1 MKSSFTID
9 IDGTTTLSSFRE
21 KLFDHWDDLVRV
33 DFSLHGAGSEINN
46 DEKFASILVAKTDST
61 ITVKSHAEGFSTL
74 KEGAVFKWAGI
85 NNLIPDDGHFGS
97 MNVDL
102 DNPLHA
108 EVIQHA
114 LVDLVYKNE
123 LYGPIT
129 NCAEASVREY
139 ISAVILA
146 CAKIAGDVKLSAERK
161 ITGKKGYGPLDYAM
175 LYKDFFLLITEAKK
189 DNLNHGVIQNL
200 GQLVASREES
210 LYNLAEPNKKRD
222 YMTMA
227 GDIASV
233 PSTGIASTGKE
244 WVLIRYVMLPQPAV
258 YTSSPMT
265 LPLLDGKLEDI
276 KKHLLTLM
284 SKLLGAIDLQKKAVN
299 QYGLAKEQKREAEK
313 V

>member
-1 MKSSFTID
+1 MKSSFAVEVY
-9 IDGTTTLSSFRE
+9 GTTTLSSFTE
-21 KLFDHWDDLVRV
+21 KLLDHWDDLVRV
-33 DFSLHGAGSEINN
+33 DFSLHNSAGLEINN
-46 DEKFASILVAKTDST
+46 NEKFLSVLVAQTDST
-61 ITVKSHAEGFSTL
+61 IVVRSHAVGFSTL
-74 KEGAVFKWAGI
+74 KEGTVLKWVGI
-85 NNLIPDDGHFGS
+85 NKIIPVDRHFGS

-102 DNPLHA
+102 DNPLHV

-114 LVDLVYKNE
+114 LVDLMYKNE

-129 NCAEASVREY
+129 DCADTSVREY

-210 LYNLAEPNKKRD
+210 LYKLAELNKKRD

-258 YTSSPMT
+258 YKSSPMT
-265 LPLLDGKLEDI
+265 LPLLGGKLEDI
-276 KKHLLTLM
+276 KTHLLTLM
-284 SKLLGAIDLQKKAVN
+284 SKLLGAIDL
-299 QYGLAKEQKREAEK
+299 
-313 V
+313 

>member
-1 MKSSFTID
+1 MQKSFTIE
-9 IDGTTTLSSFRE
+9 IDGTTTLSSFTGNI
-21 KLFDHWDDLVRV
+21 LDHWHDLVRV
-33 DFSLHGAGSEINN
+33 DFSLHYAGSEINN
-46 DEKFASILVAKTDST
+46 DEKFAFVVAITDPT

-74 KEGAVFKWAGI
+74 EEVTVLQWAGI
-85 NNLIPDDGHFGS
+85 SKIIPDDGPFGS

-102 DNPLHA
+102 DNPIHA

-114 LVDLVYKNE
+114 LVDLMYKNE

-146 CAKIAGDVKLSAERK
+146 CAKIAGDVKLVADRK
-161 ITGKKGYGPLDYAM
+161 ITGKKGNGPLDYAM
-175 LYKDFFLLITEAKK
+175 LYKDFFLLVTEAKK
-189 DNLNHGVIQNL
+189 DDLNHGVIQNL

-210 LYNLAEPNKKRD
+210 MYTLAEPNKKRD

-244 WVLIRYVMLPQPAV
+244 WILIRYVMLPQPAV
-258 YTSSPMT
+258 YISSPMT

-276 KKHLLTLM
+276 KTHLLTLM
-284 SKLLGAIDLQKKAVN
+284 SKLLGAVHLQKEAVN
-299 QYGLAKEQKREAEK
+299 QYGLAEEQKREAEK